1 MECRNGLPIV
11 RLMLEKLLIN
21 GQYLFVQID
30 ALVANIWPALAEMT
44 SEIAAPQPQFEYLCG
59 LLGQQA
65 GNDPLMRQTEGGGV
79 GERHGGLHH
88 AVYLQPAVLVIF
100 LYREAALGFDAEV
113 QQVIGLVR
121 LQIEVHEFARQDGFR
136 PV

>member
-1 MECRNGLPIV
+1 MG
-11 RLMLEKLLIN
+11 
-21 GQYLFVQID
+21 
-30 ALVANIWPALAEMT
+30 
-44 SEIAAPQPQFEYLCG
+44 
-59 LLGQQA
+59 
-65 GNDPLMRQTEGGGV
+65 QTEGGGV

-88 AVYLQPAVLVIF
+88 AVYLQPAVVAIF

>member
-1 MECRNGLPIV
+1 
-11 RLMLEKLLIN
+11 
-21 GQYLFVQID
+21 VQ
-30 ALVANIWPALAEMT
+30 P
-44 SEIAAPQPQFEYLCG
+44 PG
-59 LLGQQA
+59 
-65 GNDPLMRQTEGGGV
+65 QTEGSGV

-100 LYREAALGFDAEV
+100 LHGEAALGFDAEV